1 MARCAGVPPKSAA
14 SSDSGIEGN
23 VATGRLK
30 FFNPERGFGFIV
42 PDEYGPDAYVSI
54 FALEAAGIRD
64 RDLKL
69 GQRLEYQLVR
79 HVITQRL
86 VAENIKLID
95 EPA

>member
-1 MARCAGVPPKSAA
+1 MPR
-14 SSDSGIEGN
+14 
-23 VATGRLK
+23 GRLK
-30 FFNPERGFGFIV
+30 FFNPERGYGFIV

-54 FALEAAGIRD
+54 FALEAAGIWD

-95 EPA
+95 EP